1 MRRSMP
7 WSVRIAAAAVAL
19 AVLAL
24 ATGVV
29 LVLAA
34 PEIRW
39 AQAAQLGL
47 YAALFGVLLAGL
59 LTRRRVAWLWG
70 RFLGFF
76 LFAVALAGVLANAS
90 RMRVPEVAALVLGFA
105 GPMLAASLALGR
117 RSAHEWFGLVCPSC
131 GATSSR
137 GDLLLRK
144 VRCRSCGETF

>member
-1 MRRSMP
+1 MP

-24 ATGVV
+24 GTGVV
-29 LVLAA
+29 LVLEA

-47 YAALFGVLLAGL
+47 YAALFGVLLAGI

-76 LFAVALAGVLANAS
+76 LFAVGLAGVLANAS
-90 RMRVPEVAALVLGFA
+90 RMRGPEVAALVLGFA

-117 RSAHEWFGLVCPSC
+117 RSAHEWFGLLCPSC
-131 GATSSR
+131 GAASSR

-144 VRCRSCGETF
+144 VRCRECGETF